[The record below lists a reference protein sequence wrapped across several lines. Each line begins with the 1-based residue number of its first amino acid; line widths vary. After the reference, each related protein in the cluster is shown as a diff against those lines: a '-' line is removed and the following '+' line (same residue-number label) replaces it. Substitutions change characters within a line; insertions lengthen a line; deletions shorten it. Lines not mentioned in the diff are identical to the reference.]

1 VLINTTDQISKLPAS
16 DQEEIKEFKK
26 GLGNALGGG
35 LKNPLGD
42 KAGDVADDVSRPFTG
57 R

>member
-1 VLINTTDQISKLPAS
+1 MLINTTDQISKLPAS

>member
-1 VLINTTDQISKLPAS
+1 MFADQISKIPAS
-16 DQEEIKEFKK
+16 EQKDIKEFKK
-26 GLGNALGGG
+26 GLGNLAGGA

-42 KAGDVADDVSRPFTG
+42 KGGDAADEATKPFTG